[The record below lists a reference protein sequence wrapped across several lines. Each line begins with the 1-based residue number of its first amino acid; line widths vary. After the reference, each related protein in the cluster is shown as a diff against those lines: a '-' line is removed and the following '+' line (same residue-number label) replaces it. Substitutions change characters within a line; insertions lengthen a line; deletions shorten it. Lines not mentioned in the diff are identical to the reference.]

1 MATSMLVESRVRAAT
16 PVSPAPRRRVCEQRP
31 QLFDLP
37 EPAPANLS
45 RGPLSPA
52 TGGDEF
58 LTFDDLAAEES
69 ASSRFARAAK
79 KAANACK
86 TCPFLQDCQKDAYER
101 IASGQ
106 RPQGE
111 VVAAVAFND
120 QGLPDP
126 AVHDVPR
133 QRELDNLTLDFDLGI
148 AAERVDEYTDWV
160 PADLAPMALADSTAV
175 TMALDEQRVDMTIAQ
190 SHLDTNTDTTADGR
204 IVLSYDDEWD
214 VLRRSVDAGISRHRV
229 SQILGC
235 TWQRASEMSFIIG
248 CEAEGAFRAST
259 WVTARARIYQQ
270 DVADDQAR
278 RDARAAQQRARDV
291 ELLRRHAIH
300 AQVQSVAENYSDTPV
315 FRRPRPLSSR
325 IKRGVCV
332 SQRSMKLAAFAGL

>member
-1 MATSMLVESRVRAAT
+1 MAKSLLVESRVRAAT
-16 PVSPAPRRRVCEQRP
+16 PASPVHRQRVCEQRP

-37 EPAPANLS
+37 EPPPANLS
-45 RGPLSPA
+45 RGPLAPA
-52 TGGDEF
+52 TGDDEF
-58 LTFDDLAAEES
+58 LTFDDLADQEA

-86 TCPFLQDCQKDAYER
+86 GCPFLQECQKEAFER

-111 VVAAVAFND
+111 VIAAVAFND

-133 QRELDNLTLDFDLGI
+133 QRELDNLTLDFDLGV

-160 PADLAPMALADSTAV
+160 PADLEPIALADSTAV
-175 TMALDEQRVDMTIAQ
+175 GMALDEQRVDMTIAQ
-190 SHLDTNTDTTADGR
+190 SHLDNNPDTAPQGR

-214 VLRRSVDAGISRHRV
+214 VLRRSIDEGVSRHRV

-259 WVTARARIYQQ
+259 WVTARAKIYQH
-270 DVADDQAR
+270 DMDAATER
-278 RDARAAQQRARDV
+278 RRMRAAQQRARDV

-300 AQVQSVAENYSDTPV
+300 DQIMTIAGNYADMRV
-315 FRRPRPLSSR
+315 HRRPRPVSSR

-332 SQRSMKLAAFAGL
+332 SQRSTRLAAFAAH